1 MLILILS
8 LGNFAIGMGVFVA
21 VGLLNPLSEAFG
33 LSASGAGLILT
44 IYALAYAV
52 GSPVLVSLTGGL
64 ARRTVM
70 ATGMGL
76 FAFSAIAVVLSPTAE
91 WLFAARILTALGAGL
106 FTPITASVAA
116 AAVPPERQ
124 GRALAAVFAGLT
136 VAQVLGVPAGS
147 WIGYTFG
154 WQAAF
159 LIVAVL
165 SGLCCVAVLWAVPRD
180 LPFSV
185 INLGTLGRAIQDW
198 RGLLVILFT
207 TSFLGSIY
215 VIYTYLAP
223 LLTEHMGYGRDGIT
237 IMFVLFGVGAVIGNL
252 FGGWV
257 ADRIGPF
264 RTLLLLT
271 GGQILTMPFF
281 AFFPMGDIA
290 FSALLILWAV
300 LGWSFVAGQQIRVV
314 RVSAAPTVG
323 LALNAAAIYLGAAT
337 GSSIGAMVLDRF
349 DTLALGWAGAAVAVL
364 ALAHLVVSQT
374 LTRERGRG

>member
-1 MLILILS
+1 M
-8 LGNFAIGMGVFVA
+8 GNFAIGMGVFVA

>member
-1 MLILILS
+1 
-8 LGNFAIGMGVFVA
+8 MGVFVA